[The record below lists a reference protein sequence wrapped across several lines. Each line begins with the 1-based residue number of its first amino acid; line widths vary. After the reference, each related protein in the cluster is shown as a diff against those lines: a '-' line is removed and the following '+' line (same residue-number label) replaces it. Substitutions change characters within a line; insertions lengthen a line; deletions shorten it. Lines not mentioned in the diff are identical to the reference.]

1 MQNNFSYIA
10 SAAIDQ
16 GDLVAVD
23 PSGSDLVSIGVKPAG
38 LGDDILGRAA
48 QKTPKGEPIS
58 INPLTVGETISV
70 IAGDTIAAGD
80 HLSAVAG
87 KVVKGGSA
95 LLAIEGAS
103 VGQKLR
109 AVMTASDQSPAV
121 AEKAKAL
128 DTNGQYVGGPD
139 VHMYILNTGVPAR
152 SSANVGSDSV
162 PMYLKAGKFTPC
174 TSVGGGAGEYCHLD
188 ELSTRDAVK
197 SFTLGTTVGQ
207 QVKGYV
213 LFNANNNKFSVMWS
227 LPEGQTQDMIVQGV
241 VSRLRYP
248 GANKDTYMPDVP
260 FIVKVVS
267 GASNTWEI
275 DPDHYQGKYGNTGV
289 LDCIITK
296 A

>member
-128 DTNGQYVGGPD
+128 ETNGQYVGGPD
-139 VHMYILNTGVPAR
+139 KHMYLLNTGVPVA

-162 PMYLKAGKFTPC
+162 PMYLKAGQFKAC
-174 TSVGGGAGEYCHLD
+174 TSAGGLTIDSLTAKDSEGRPAVGSIALYEVVSPSTNLYYGD
-188 ELSTRDAVK
+188 ELEATA
-197 SFTLGTTVGQ
+197 
-207 QVKGYV
+207 
-213 LFNANNNKFSVMWS
+213 
-227 LPEGQTQDMIVQGV
+227 E
-241 VSRLRYP
+241 
-248 GANKDTYMPDVP
+248 
-260 FIVKVVS
+260 
-267 GASNTWEI
+267 GASNARSSGKVGFTVCGPLRINNGELSSAVTWQSQWGRKHLPVGAKI
-275 DPDHYQGKYGNTGV
+275 RLLNSPDSNGCV
-289 LDCIITK
+289 CLAVRI